1 MDYECALKPFSFIL
15 FQFENLGRDIKTI
28 FNNIFGVKLDEV
40 FNFNRGNGRGMK
52 DKTLNYLNQLKKDQK
67 KKFFEVYK
75 RDFEMFEYYLDQRE
89 ME

>member
-1 MDYECALKPFSFIL
+1 M

-28 FNNIFGVKLDEV
+28 FNNILGVKLDEV

-52 DKTLNYLNQLKKDQK
+52 NKTLNYLNQLKKDQK

-75 RDFEMFEYYLDQRE
+75 RDFEMFEYDSYLDQRE
-89 ME
+89 IE